1 MPSSAAHVSLGFQR
15 KIVLPVALAL
25 VMLALLGV
33 WFFDDF
39 LRSRVWQVSQVGRQ
53 QVQATWDGLRDDRV
67 SDMEWLLRGIAA
79 DPRLQKAMRERN
91 AQTLLAASRDR
102 FDEMKRYLGISHFY
116 FITPQRQVL
125 LRVHNPSQAGDILT
139 RSTLLRAAETD
150 KMVSG
155 LELGQTATLTL
166 RQVMPWHVDGQLLGY
181 LELGIEV
188 EWFAHRIKSLLGY
201 EIASAVHKPYTNASD
216 FANGKRALG
225 FSGEWETLPEIA
237 LLSQT
242 LPGLPTPVLAA
253 WQGFASDDE
262 MPSVFDVSD
271 QGHDWAGGFIRI
283 NDDSGRPVSSLAILR
298 STDVINAER
307 QAQFAKLFA
316 AAVLLALG
324 LAAALAY
331 RVRQIERHVVA
342 GEEAVREKQQ
352 RFDDFAS
359 VSSDWWFWEMD
370 ADLRFSYFS
379 PNTATAI
386 GRPVDSMLGQ
396 RRHDLVAARE
406 GTEQAKWTAHLAQ
419 LDRHEPIRQFEYRIA
434 LPDGTDAWLAISGM
448 PRFAADGTFLGYRG
462 TGANVTERK
471 EREEED
477 AFQSEGM
484 QVKYA
489 VARALQDTDLPFT
502 ARAAQALDAVAVLK
516 GMLLEGGARLVLN
529 GDNVAHPSV
538 VYGSSLWAEDAELAP
553 IGAVAVVVHC
563 PIRKPDHGHYT
574 IPLWHGEEW
583 LGALVLDTVVRPPEN
598 PGRLEAL
605 QQLGEIFALAVI
617 NERTGHLLQNATA
630 HAEAA
635 SRAKSEFL
643 ANMSHEIRTPMN
655 GVIGMSQLLL
665 TSGLND
671 EQREY
676 AQIVKGSAEAL
687 LTVINDILDFSKVE
701 AGRLEIETIDFDLV
715 STVTQAADLLAARAE
730 DKGLELICHIDGQVQ
745 RLMRG
750 DPGRLRQVIL
760 NLAGNAIKFTT
771 AGEVE
776 IAVALIAHR
785 GSQQLLKFSVRDTG
799 IGIPTKHRELLFQPF
814 SQVDASITRRFGGT
828 GLGLSI
834 SKRLVELMGGELGV
848 DSVEG
853 QGSTFWFTLALEC
866 QPEDAAPPAPL
877 PRVDLSGCRVLIVD
891 DNQTNRHLLTTLL
904 TAWGCR
910 ATEADGAH
918 AAFEELTAAVAAGRP
933 YEIALLDMNMPEQD
947 GETLGRRMRDDP
959 TLANVQR
966 VMLTSAAL
974 RGDATRLREAGFA
987 AYLTKP
993 LKEEHIQRCL
1003 AALRGRVTDVDT
1015 APPLITRHTLEEAPQ
1030 GRIGHILLVEDNP
1043 INQKVAAT
1051 LLKKRGHSVKI
1062 AANGALALEM
1072 LATEHFDL
1080 VLMDCQMPVMDGF
1093 EATRHIRA
1101 DANAAFRD
1109 IPIVAMTANAM
1120 EGDRETCIA
1129 TGMNDYL
1136 SKPFH
1141 EADLNALIQRFLNTE
1156 PHGID
1161 PAASTAAM
1169 VNVMSAVTEVAA
1181 DVADDQV
1188 PVFDAEAMLSLLGGD
1203 AEIAAMMLDSL
1214 LLDLPQNLV
1223 VLEQALNASSAE
1235 AASRAAHTLKGL
1247 LYGGGALRAGHHARR
1262 IEAFCDAGNL
1272 AAAVA
1277 QMPGLQVR
1285 TDEVLTAWRDYL
1297 ARLPVAR

>member
-1 MPSSAAHVSLGFQR
+1 
-15 KIVLPVALAL
+15 VA
-25 VMLALLGV
+25 
-33 WFFDDF
+33 
-39 LRSRVWQVSQVGRQ
+39 
-53 QVQATWDGLRDDRV
+53 
-67 SDMEWLLRGIAA
+67 
-79 DPRLQKAMRERN
+79 
-91 AQTLLAASRDR
+91 
-102 FDEMKRYLGISHFY
+102 
-116 FITPQRQVL
+116 
-125 LRVHNPSQAGDILT
+125 
-139 RSTLLRAAETD
+139 
-150 KMVSG
+150 
-155 LELGQTATLTL
+155 
-166 RQVMPWHVDGQLLGY
+166 
-181 LELGIEV
+181 
-188 EWFAHRIKSLLGY
+188 
-201 EIASAVHKPYTNASD
+201 
-216 FANGKRALG
+216 
-225 FSGEWETLPEIA
+225 
-237 LLSQT
+237 
-242 LPGLPTPVLAA
+242 
-253 WQGFASDDE
+253 
-262 MPSVFDVSD
+262 
-271 QGHDWAGGFIRI
+271 
-283 NDDSGRPVSSLAILR
+283 
-298 STDVINAER
+298 R

-316 AAVLLALG
+316 GALLLALG

-331 RVRQIERHVVA
+331 RVRRIERQVLA
-342 GEEAVREKQQ
+342 AEDEVREKQE

-370 ADLRFSYFS
+370 ASLRFSYFS
-379 PNTATAI
+379 PNAATAI

-396 RRHDLVAARE
+396 RRHDLVAVRE
-406 GTEQAKWTAHLAQ
+406 DAEQAKWDVHLGQ
-419 LDRHEPIRQFEYRIA
+419 LERHEPIRQFEYRIA
-434 LPDGTDAWLAISGM
+434 LLDGTYAWLAISGM
-448 PRFAADGTFLGYRG
+448 PRFDAEGNFHGYRG

-502 ARAAQALDAVAVLK
+502 TRTAQALDAITVLQ

-538 VYGSSLWAEDAELAP
+538 VYGSALWAEDAVIAEIAD
-553 IGAVAVVVHC
+553 VAVVVHC
-563 PIRKPDHGHYT
+563 LIRKPDHGHYT

-583 LGALVLDTVVRPPEN
+583 LGALVLDTVVHPPQN
-598 PGRLEAL
+598 PARLEAL
-605 QQLGEIFALAVI
+605 QQLGEIFSMAVI

-665 TSGLND
+665 SSGLND

-730 DKGLELICHIDGQVQ
+730 DKGLELICHIDSEVQ
-745 RLMRG
+745 HLMRG

-760 NLAGNAIKFTT
+760 NLAGNAIKFTA

-776 IAVALIAHR
+776 ISVTPISRH
-785 GSQQLLKFSVRDTG
+785 GSQQRLKFSVRDTG
-799 IGIPTKHRELLFQPF
+799 IGIPAKHRELLFQPF

-848 DSVEG
+848 DSVDG

-866 QPEDAAPPAPL
+866 QPPDAVPPAPL
-877 PRVDLSGCRVLIVD
+877 PRVDLSGCRVLVVD
-891 DNQTNRHLLTTLL
+891 DNRTNRHLLTTLL
-904 TAWGCR
+904 ASWGCR

-918 AAFEELTAAVAAGRP
+918 AALEELNAAVAAGHP

-947 GETLGRRMRDDP
+947 GESLGRQMRDDP
-959 TLANVQR
+959 ALANVQR

-974 RGDATRLREAGFA
+974 RGDANRLREAGFA

-1003 AALRGRVTDVDT
+1003 AALRGRVADVDAVPT
-1015 APPLITRHTLEEAPQ
+1015 LITRHTLEEAPQ

-1043 INQKVAAT
+1043 INQKVAST

-1072 LATEHFDL
+1072 LAAERFDL

-1093 EATRHIRA
+1093 EATRRVRA
-1101 DANAAFRD
+1101 DTEAAFRD

-1141 EADLNALIQRFLNTE
+1141 EADLNALIQRFLNSGSR
-1156 PHGID
+1156 GIGAVA
-1161 PAASTAAM
+1161 PT
-1169 VNVMSAVTEVAA
+1169 SAVVSVASVATEVAA
-1181 DVADDQV
+1181 DTVDDQV
-1188 PVFDAEAMLSLLGGD
+1188 PVFDAPAMLALLGGD
-1203 AEIAAMMLDSL
+1203 AEIAGMMLDSL
-1214 LLDLPQNLV
+1214 LLDLPQNLA
-1223 VLEQALNASSAE
+1223 VLEQALNSGSAD

-1247 LYGGGALRAGHHARR
+1247 LYGGGALRAGHRARR
-1262 IEAFCDAGNL
+1262 IEDFCDAGNL
-1272 AAAVA
+1272 AAAIA
-1277 QMPGLQVR
+1277 QMPALQIR
-1285 TDEVLTAWRDYL
+1285 AEQALTAWRDYL
-1297 ARLPVAR
+1297 GQRPAAG